1 MEENKWGV
9 GEEICSV
16 ASGYPEYCLGRI
28 LSQGKEWY
36 RLLTEKGEYSAR
48 ISGKFRYET
57 ISICEYPADPKGGCT
72 ANRSKGNF
80 HRIWRSWPIPAY
92 KKKKPVKGRPGYSFA
107 WNILYTG
114 NLGISDF

>member
-1 MEENKWGV
+1 MEETKWGV

-48 ISGKFRYET
+48 ISGKFRYTLLLE
-57 ISICEYPADPKGGCT
+57 IL
-72 ANRSKGNF
+72 F
-80 HRIWRSWPIPAY
+80 WRNAI
-92 KKKKPVKGRPGYSFA
+92 PVKIPLRKDEKGRHFSSGPC
-107 WNILYTG
+107 
-114 NLGISDF
+114 

>member
-1 MEENKWGV
+1 MEETKWGV

-57 ISICEYPADPKGGCT
+57 ISICEYPAVG
-72 ANRSKGNF
+72 
-80 HRIWRSWPIPAY
+80 
-92 KKKKPVKGRPGYSFA
+92 
-107 WNILYTG
+107 
-114 NLGISDF
+114 DFVLAKCHTCKDTVAQG